1 MVNPSI
7 IPFNLHEMHLERLS
21 KKVKFALIDRRN
33 ATREQ
38 VPIGHFTMFKSLIN
52 GLMHTSYIYRVH
64 SGIQV
69 HCQYFE
75 ELPKSQV
82 AILGVMSYNV
92 TKLTTQSSL
101 SLGPGICENC
111 FSRSLKKKL

>member
-33 ATREQ
+33 STREQ

-52 GLMHTSYIYRVH
+52 GLMHSIEF
-64 SGIQV
+64 IQV
-69 HCQYFE
+69 TKYN
-75 ELPKSQV
+75 
-82 AILGVMSYNV
+82 ANILKNYQKVRWPFWG
-92 TKLTTQSSL
+92 L
-101 SLGPGICENC
+101 
-111 FSRSLKKKL
+111 

>member
-1 MVNPSI
+1 
-7 IPFNLHEMHLERLS
+7 MHLERLS

-64 SGIQV
+64 SFIPQS
-69 HCQYFE
+69 QYFE

-92 TKLTTQSSL
+92 TKLTTQNSL
-101 SLGPGICENC
+101 TRLT
-111 FSRSLKKKL
+111 

>member
-38 VPIGHFTMFKSLIN
+38 VPIGHFTITLPRNEILCQIFW
-52 GLMHTSYIYRVH
+52 GLR
-64 SGIQV
+64 
-69 HCQYFE
+69 
-75 ELPKSQV
+75 
-82 AILGVMSYNV
+82 
-92 TKLTTQSSL
+92 
-101 SLGPGICENC
+101 
-111 FSRSLKKKL
+111 

>member
-38 VPIGHFTMFKSLIN
+38 VPIGHFTIGLLICTLISENQGLEKLRSVSNLEKKSGPAHLIFF
-52 GLMHTSYIYRVH
+52 SRPE
-64 SGIQV
+64 
-69 HCQYFE
+69 FFF
-75 ELPKSQV
+75 
-82 AILGVMSYNV
+82 
-92 TKLTTQSSL
+92 SL
-101 SLGPGICENC
+101 SPE
-111 FSRSLKKKL
+111 FFFMFMA